1 MKPENSTADLETDLF
16 GNPLLPMKDPRGR
29 KAYAKSKANQ
39 ELVVDLRAGGMTHGE
54 IATVLGCDEKTLRK
68 YYSRELHEGAILV
81 QAEAIR
87 VMMRKM
93 RTGNMAATKQVL
105 EMASLQNT
113 PTKKPQA
120 AEPKP
125 EPLGKKALLE
135 KGASEVPSGWGDLLG
150 DGKPVN

>member
-1 MKPENSTADLETDLF
+1 MPVRRSNAVSGSNS
-16 GNPLLPMKDPRGR
+16 G
-29 KAYAKSKANQ
+29 
-39 ELVVDLRAGGMTHGE
+39 
-54 IATVLGCDEKTLRK
+54 
-68 YYSRELHEGAILV
+68 
-81 QAEAIR
+81 
-87 VMMRKM
+87 
-93 RTGNMAATKQVL
+93 TGNMAATKPVL

-120 AEPKP
+120 AEPKS